1 MTLPGKLCIGI
12 LEEDNPQKSYF
23 RFKPLLIANGEVFE
37 KCDLTD
43 EFPENGC
50 IRIVP
55 DKNESSRFK
64 ARMRRMGGFCVV
76 DLREH
81 PDENDK
87 IRPNKNYRGDEAES
101 NAYII
106 YSDVVREPGEG
117 QIVEI
122 LEQDAPDDALNIALT
137 CGLPRTSRVLM
148 RAGGEVA
155 DHLWIHAPI
164 AEIEGGVAFT
174 RTDGRVDPAS
184 AQRFDFPGFGEEVLS
199 FLIAAPGAELFAPP
213 PAPAPVARPPLQHVE
228 VEANVSADVPAV
240 ETRAEI
246 APEIAPRVEKPWI
259 TRDARVIARPV
270 DPGLSPQEQAIAL
283 QTGINPRRGR
293 SLKEVIED
301 KWRRS
306 RIDQLGHPVPGSV
319 TGQPVISP
327 VDRAV
332 DAVREA
338 WDHLDARYCLAR
350 ALAGVDGLVKAIV
363 SGEDARETEERA
375 ARLTEYEEAR
385 TALGGEIERLKR
397 ARDDMKDE
405 IVREVR
411 AQNEAEIEAHVAR
424 VRELEAREADLRA
437 RAEDARN
444 VAEAA
449 ERAVSE
455 LTNEKLQA
463 RLSEFAINA
472 RALDLIALARDGAPA
487 VTTPVKPVSR
497 AEAMGLRELVARVR
511 ARFSAAGF
519 SLTDDEA
526 VNLLACFVL
535 PGDLIIAGPTGSGK
549 TAYARLLAEAL
560 GMVASGRF
568 QDWRGG
574 DVICERDAD
583 EMPAVLFFDDI
594 NDDPDTC
601 RMAVDRCALSARKAV
616 MTVRDSAEGCPLPAR
631 LLDRAFFL
639 RLGAE
644 RLNTPWAKPGHACAT
659 DDVALTREALD
670 ALFVPDEHG
679 VSQPVTRRMRAL
691 RDELA
696 KYGML
701 LSRRTLDGIWL
712 YCAAVAPHLS
722 LTPLEAFDL
731 AFAQRALPAIL
742 SMAGVE
748 LLHAIPTILEGM
760 PRSLE
765 LLKQPLA
772 IEV

>member
-37 KCDLTD
+37 KCDVTD

-87 IRPNKNYRGDEAES
+87 IRPNKNYRGDEAEA

-137 CGLPRTSRVLM
+137 CRQPRTSRVLM

-174 RTDGRVDPAS
+174 RTELRVDTAS
-184 AQRFDFPGFGEEVLS
+184 AQRFDFPDFDEEDLS
-199 FLIAAPGAELFAPP
+199 FLISAPGAELFASV
-213 PAPAPVARPPLQHVE
+213 PAPVARPPLQYAE
-228 VEANVSADVPAV
+228 ERAAEA
-240 ETRAEI
+240 ETHAEI
-246 APEIAPRVEKPWI
+246 APEIEPQAEKPWI
-259 TRDARVIARPV
+259 TRDTRVIARPV
-270 DPGLSPQEQAIAL
+270 DLSLSPFEQTIAL

-319 TGQPVISP
+319 MGQPVISP

-363 SGEDARETEERA
+363 SGEDVREAEERA
-375 ARLTEYEEAR
+375 ARLSEYEEAR
-385 TALGGEIERLKR
+385 ASLGEEIERLKR
-397 ARDDMKDE
+397 ERDDVKNE
-405 IVREVR
+405 IVREMR
-411 AQNEAEIEAHVAR
+411 AQNEAEIDAYAAR

-437 RAEDARN
+437 RAEEAKN

-472 RALDLIALARDGAPA
+472 RALDLIALAREGAPA
-487 VTTPVKPVSR
+487 VLAPARTFKR

-511 ARFSAAGF
+511 ARFAAAGF
-519 SLTDDEA
+519 SLTDDEII
-526 VNLLACFVL
+526 NLIALFVL
-535 PGDLIIAGPTGSGK
+535 PGDLVISGPTGSGK
-549 TAYARLLAEAL
+549 TAYARLLAEVL
-560 GMVASGRF
+560 GLAASGRF
-568 QDWRGG
+568 QDFRAG
-574 DVICERDAD
+574 DVISDAD
-583 EMPAVLFFDDI
+583 ADGLPAAIFFDDI
-594 NDDPDTC
+594 NSDPDTC
-601 RMAVDRCALSARKAV
+601 RMAVEYRCAPSGRKAV

-644 RLNTPWAKPGHACAT
+644 RLNTPWARAGHACAA
-659 DDVALTREALD
+659 DDVVLTRDALN
-670 ALFVPDEHG
+670 ALFVPDERG

-722 LTPLEAFDL
+722 MTPLEAFDL

-742 SMAGVE
+742 SMAGVD
-748 LLHAIPTILEGM
+748 LLHAIPAIFEGM

>member
-37 KCDLTD
+37 KCDVTD

-87 IRPNKNYRGDEAES
+87 IRPNKNYRGDEAEA

-137 CGLPRTSRVLM
+137 CKLPRTSRVLM

-155 DHLWIHAPI
+155 DHLWTHAPI
-164 AEIEGGVAFT
+164 VEIEGGVVFT

-199 FLIAAPGAELFAPP
+199 FLVAVPGKELFAPQ
-213 PAPAPVARPPLQHVE
+213 PAPAPVPVARPLFQHVE
-228 VEANVSADVPAV
+228 ASAQEAEV
-240 ETRAEI
+240 RAEI
-246 APEIAPRVEKPWI
+246 APEIEPQVEKPWI

-319 TGQPVISP
+319 MGQPVISP

-350 ALAGVDGLVKAIV
+350 ALAGVDGLIKAIV
-363 SGEDARETEERA
+363 SGEDAREAEERA
-375 ARLTEYEEAR
+375 ARLSEYEEAR
-385 TALGGEIERLKR
+385 ESLGGEIERLKR
-397 ARDDMKDE
+397 ERDDMKGE
-405 IVREVR
+405 IVREMR
-411 AQNEAEIEAHVAR
+411 AQNEAEIEAHAAR

-472 RALDLIALARDGAPA
+472 RALDLIALARSGAPA
-487 VTTPVKPVSR
+487 MAALAKPVKR
-497 AEAMGLRELVARVR
+497 AQAMELRELVARVR

-519 SLTDDEA
+519 FLTDDEA

-560 GMVASGRF
+560 GLTAAGRF
-568 QDWRGG
+568 QDWRAADGTFG
-574 DVICERDAD
+574 PDAD
-583 EMPAVLFFDDI
+583 ELPAALFFDDI
-594 NDDPDTC
+594 NDDPDAC
-601 RMAVDRCALSARKAV
+601 RAAVEHLGAPSARKAI

-644 RLNTPWAKPGHACAT
+644 RLNTPWAKPGHVYAA
-659 DDVALTREALD
+659 DDVVLTREALD

-731 AFAQRALPAIL
+731 AFAQRALPALL

-748 LLHAIPTILEGM
+748 LLHAIPAILEGM